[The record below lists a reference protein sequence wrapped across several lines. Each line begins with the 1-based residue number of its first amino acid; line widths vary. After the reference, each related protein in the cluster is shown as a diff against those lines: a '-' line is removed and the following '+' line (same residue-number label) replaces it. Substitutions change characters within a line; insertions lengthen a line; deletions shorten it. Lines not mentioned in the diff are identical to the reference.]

1 MTGET
6 FDELEASRNRIAAK
20 LILCQMDMEKLRK
33 ENEELRK
40 DKERMDW
47 LDRQSFNFRLP
58 LGGNETLVIC
68 GQGDVRCGLTYG
80 IRRSAELKAKES
92 EVQS

>member
-40 DKERMDW
+40 DKGRM
-47 LDRQSFNFRLP
+47 
-58 LGGNETLVIC
+58 E
-68 GQGDVRCGLTYG
+68 
-80 IRRSAELKAKES
+80 IRDF
-92 EVQS
+92 